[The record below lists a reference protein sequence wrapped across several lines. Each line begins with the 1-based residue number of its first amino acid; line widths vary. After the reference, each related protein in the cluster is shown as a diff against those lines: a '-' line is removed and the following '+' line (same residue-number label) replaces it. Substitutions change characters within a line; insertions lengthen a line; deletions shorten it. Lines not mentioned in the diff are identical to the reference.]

1 MKFLVVL
8 IMSFIFV
15 GTVGSIVGMYSY
27 YIEANS
33 LLEERVVLNLEF
45 VAQSLENF
53 IEEVLEEQK
62 EKLKIAATHQ
72 ELSSEE
78 FRTIIELQEEFS
90 EIFVLDSEG
99 KVVASSDESQV
110 GKDKSGAAY
119 FINVREDVYVE
130 PAYFSETTQKESIA
144 ISVPFHED
152 VLVARID
159 LDSFNE
165 FVSDRTGLGE
175 TGEVSLAYR
184 TANGSVFFLTER
196 RFEEEAVDERE
207 KAIGILPIEKAL
219 DKEEGVVYGLFDY
232 RNVEVLAVTRYID
245 EMDVGL
251 VVKIDEA
258 EALGIVRNQLIRRA
272 IVIVAIIIIFVSL
285 VGWIVSFFILN
296 PIKKLALDVDE
307 ITKGK
312 LEIQLEKSSIFEVQN
327 LADSLNRILASLK
340 LAILRTGSSGSFLCL
355 GDECEVPV
363 KKISGSNEKKVFSE
377 KNISKD
383 EGGKKDIPLKK

>member
-1 MKFLVVL
+1 MRFLVIL

-15 GTVGSIVGMYSY
+15 GTIGSIAGMYSY
-27 YIEANS
+27 SLKSNS
-33 LLEERVVLNLEF
+33 LLEERVVLNLES

-53 IEEVLEEQK
+53 IEEDLEEQK
-62 EKLKIAATHQ
+62 EKLEIAATHQ

-78 FRTIIELQEEFS
+78 LRTIVNLQGKFS
-90 EIFVLDSEG
+90 EVFVLNSEG
-99 KVVASSDESQV
+99 RVLVSSDESQV
-110 GKDKSGAAY
+110 GKDKSGDEY
-119 FINVREDVYVE
+119 FINVREDAYVK

-144 ISVPFHED
+144 ISVPFREG

-175 TGEVSLAYR
+175 TGEALLAYR
-184 TANGSVFFLTER
+184 AVDGSVFLLTER
-196 RFEEEAVDERE
+196 RFEEEAVDE
-207 KAIGILPIEKAL
+207 GDGLNGVLPIEKAL
-219 DKEEGVVYGLFDY
+219 DKEEGVAYGLSDY
-232 RNVEVLAVTRYID
+232 RNVEVLAATRYID
-245 EMDVGL
+245 EIDVGL

-258 EALGIVRNQLIRRA
+258 EALGVARNQLIRRA

-285 VGWIVSFFILN
+285 IGWIISFLILN
-296 PIKKLALDVDE
+296 PIKKLVFDVDE

-312 LEIQLEKSSIFEVQN
+312 LEIQLEKSNIFEIQN

-355 GDECEVPV
+355 GDECEAPV
-363 KKISGSNEKKVFSE
+363 KKISGSNEKKILSE